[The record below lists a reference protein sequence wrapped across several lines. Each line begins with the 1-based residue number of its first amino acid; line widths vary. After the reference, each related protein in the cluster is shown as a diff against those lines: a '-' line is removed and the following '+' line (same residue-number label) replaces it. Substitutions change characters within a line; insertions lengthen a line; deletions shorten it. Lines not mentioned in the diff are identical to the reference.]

1 MAKKKLSG
9 FKRFVLPHLKN
20 KYVVT
25 LLVFTVWLSF
35 FDRNDFIIQHQYNS
49 KLRELKKELKYYNS
63 EIERSKRDYEALM
76 TNPKN
81 LEKFAREHYY
91 MKKDNEDIFVI
102 VKEDKN
108 SKALADRR

>member
-1 MAKKKLSG
+1 MAKKNISG
-9 FKRFVLPHLKN
+9 FKKFVLPHLKN
-20 KYVVT
+20 KYVMA
-25 LLVFTVWLSF
+25 LLIFIVWLSF
-35 FDRNDFIIQHQYNS
+35 FDRNDFIIQHQYNK
-49 KLRELKKELKYYNS
+49 KLRELQKELKYYNT
-63 EIERSKRDYEALM
+63 EIDRSKKDYDELM

-108 SKALADRR
+108 SKALADGR